1 MRLHVSFNEVD
12 SQLAVNFIQTE
23 CTFNIDFGEV
33 FFIKSDDV
41 YDGDYNVTPRVY
53 EQVLPTRDKLMLDDV
68 TVEIIPMS
76 KVINL
81 SNGYTVTI
89 G

>member
-1 MRLHVSFNEVD
+1 MKLRVNLTEVD
-12 SQLAVNFIQTE
+12 SDLKVKFIQTK
-23 CTFNIDFGEV
+23 CTFATNFGEV
-33 FFIKSDDV
+33 IFVRTDDT
-41 YDGDYNVTPRVY
+41 YEGEYNVTPRVY
-53 EQVLPTRDKLMLDDV
+53 QQTLETANKLLVDDII
-68 TVEIIPMS
+68 VEIIPFS

>member
-1 MRLHVSFNEVD
+1 MKLKVSFNEVD
-12 SQLAVNFIQTE
+12 SYISTKFIQTK
-23 CTFNIDFGEV
+23 CTFNTNFGEI
-33 FFIKSDDV
+33 FQIRTDDK
-41 YDGDYNVTPRVY
+41 YEGEYNVIPRVY
-53 EQVLPTRDKLMLDDV
+53 QQTLETKDKLMLDNV
-68 TVEIIPMS
+68 TVEIIPLS

>member
-1 MRLHVSFNEVD
+1 MRLNVSFNEVD
-12 SQLAVNFIQTE
+12 SFIATNFIQTK
-23 CTFNIDFGEV
+23 CTFNTNFGEV
-33 FFIKSDDV
+33 FLINTGET

-53 EQVLPTRDKLMLDDV
+53 QQTLETKDKLMLDDI
-68 TVEIIPMS
+68 TVEIIPLS
-76 KVINL
+76 KTINL

>member
-1 MRLHVSFNEVD
+1 MKLTVSFNEVD
-12 SQLAVNFIQTE
+12 SVITTKFIQTK
-23 CTFNIDFGEV
+23 CTFNTNFGEV
-33 FFIKSDDV
+33 FLVNTGEV

-53 EQVLPTRDKLMLDDV
+53 QQVLETKDRLMIDDV
-68 TVEIIPMS
+68 TVEIIPLS

>member
-1 MRLHVSFNEVD
+1 MKLIVNFDEIDSF
-12 SQLAVNFIQTE
+12 LPTHFIQTK
-23 CTFNIDFGEV
+23 CTFNTNFGEIFQV
-33 FFIKSDDV
+33 RTDDK
-41 YDGDYNVTPRVY
+41 YEGDYTVVPRVY
-53 EQVLPTRDKLMLDDV
+53 QQILNTKDKLMLDDV
-68 TVEIIPMS
+68 TVEIIPLS